1 MNEVLIFFAVIFIF
15 ALFSKRLAGSI
26 VTVQMVVIVAGLLVG
41 WFVTGY
47 IDIKTSPIS
56 EIVLVIAEVA
66 LVLVLFSDASRIGL
80 GALRK
85 NNLPIRLLSIGLTLT
100 IFLGIIIATWLFTDL
115 TIWEAG
121 IIGVVLAPTDAA
133 LGQIVVE
140 NKGLPGGIRKTLEI
154 ESGLND
160 GLSVPF
166 LLVFV
171 AIGLAEET
179 FSPIGLFVEI
189 ALEQIGLGVLVGLGV
204 GIIGGIL
211 VIKARNRDWI
221 SSTYQRI
228 AFLAMALISFIIADG
243 IGGSGFIAAFIGG
256 LATGYV
262 IKDAGEI
269 LTDFTAE
276 EGQLL
281 NLAVFFILGIVLAPM
296 LVDITW
302 QIIVYAV
309 LSLTVI
315 RLLPVAISLID
326 TGLKLDSTLFI
337 GWFGP
342 RGLASIV
349 LVLIAIERL
358 HSFAGLN
365 TVLLTVLVTVLFS
378 VFAHGITAAPLSDIY
393 ARKIRKYPDKWLEKA
408 K

>member
-1 MNEVLIFFAVIFIF
+1 VDKMNEILIFFVVIFLF
-15 ALFSKRLAGSI
+15 ALFSRRLAGSI
-26 VTVQMVVIVAGLLVG
+26 ITIQMVIIVAGLLVG

-47 IDIKTSPIS
+47 IDIKSPPIS

-80 GALRK
+80 GALRE

-133 LGQIVVE
+133 LGEIVVE
-140 NKGLPGGIRKTLEI
+140 NKKLPEIIRKTLEI

-166 LLVFV
+166 LLVFI

-179 FSPIGLFVEI
+179 FSPVGLFVEI

-204 GIIGGIL
+204 GIIGGMLI
-211 VIKARNRDWI
+211 IKARNKNWI
-221 SSTYQRI
+221 TPTYQRI

-256 LATGYV
+256 LATGYI

-281 NLAVFFILGIVLAPM
+281 NLAVFFILGIVLAP
-296 LVDITW
+296 LLGNITW

-309 LSLTVI
+309 LSLTII
-315 RLLPVAISLID
+315 RLLPFAI
-326 TGLKLDSTLFI
+326 
-337 GWFGP
+337 
-342 RGLASIV
+342 
-349 LVLIAIERL
+349 
-358 HSFAGLN
+358 
-365 TVLLTVLVTVLFS
+365 
-378 VFAHGITAAPLSDIY
+378 
-393 ARKIRKYPDKWLEKA
+393 
-408 K
+408 